1 MEPSSWL
8 PSRDIALL
16 TPREI
21 EAFLSDSKKKKGDLF
36 EAYSVAKDPV
46 EWNRHRADAQA
57 EWKEMQA
64 QLANEE
70 DQLASDGDEPK
81 GEGKKRKR
89 PAQADKA
96 GKGAD
101 KKKASKAKK
110 VSNSCPQVERDE
122 ADASWSG
129 RTTMRLRPRRPRLL
143 PLPVRSV
150 YYGLEIDADARV
162 R

>member
-1 MEPSSWL
+1 MRRARPPTAARPQDPSLTTLRYCVEPSSWL
-8 PSRDIALL
+8 PSRDIAPL

-46 EWNRHRADAQA
+46 EWNRQRADAQA
-57 EWKEMQA
+57 EWEEMQA

-70 DQLASDGDEPK
+70 DQLASDGDQPK

-101 KKKASKAKK
+101 KKKAPKAKK
-110 VSNSCPQVERDE
+110 VSDSLPTSR
-122 ADASWSG
+122 A
-129 RTTMRLRPRRPRLL
+129 RR
-143 PLPVRSV
+143 
-150 YYGLEIDADARV
+150 G
-162 R
+162 